1 MRVLAVVPV
10 FDEAATIEAVVRGVR
25 AHAPVLVVDDGS
37 ADGSGAL
44 AEAAGAVV
52 LRHPRRLGKAQA
64 LRTGVAAAR
73 ARGATVIVTLDGDGQ
88 HDPAQMPRL
97 LGALAPR
104 TIVVGGRLHEADAL
118 PADRL
123 NAMRVAGF
131 FIGWAGGLRVADTQS
146 GYRAYPLALF
156 DEVSTWRAG
165 FVFETEVLL
174 AAAAR
179 GWAVREVPV
188 PAIPRAARRSRFR
201 PLRDGAAIGVYLAG
215 HVTRRAGREAA
226 AGVGEVAALFGSE
239 RRQVRHAALLEAA
252 AAYVDSPAWGL
263 ALGAAAVSRM
273 GARLTRWW
281 RHPRWRHGARAAR
294 GVAATP
300 VVLPLMALQALA
312 GPRIPDVVTPL
323 VTRLYVEPLDD
334 GVADTAPH
342 EEDVVLAHE
351 ALASPPRR

>member
-1 MRVLAVVPV
+1 MVPV
-10 FDEAATIEAVVRGVR
+10 FDEAATIGAVVGGVR
-25 AHAPVLVVDDGS
+25 AHVPVLVVDDGS
-37 ADGSGAL
+37 TDGTGAL

-73 ARGATVIVTLDGDGQ
+73 ARGATAIVTLDGDGQ
-88 HDPAQMPRL
+88 HDPAQIPRL
-97 LGALAPR
+97 LGGLTPR

-156 DEVSTWRAG
+156 DEVPTRRAG

-188 PAIPRAARRSRFR
+188 PTIARAARRSRFR
-201 PLRDGAAIGVYLAG
+201 PLRDGTAIGVYLAG
-215 HVTRRAGREAA
+215 HVVRRAGQETA
-226 AGVGEVAALFGSE
+226 AGVEEVAALFGAE
-239 RRQVRHAALLEAA
+239 RREVRHAALLAAA
-252 AAYVDSPAWGL
+252 AAYGDSPAWGL

-273 GARLTRWW
+273 GARLARWW
-281 RHPRWRHGARAAR
+281 HHPRWRHGARAAR
-294 GVAATP
+294 GVAAAP
-300 VVLPLMALQALA
+300 IVLPLMALQALA
-312 GPRIPDVVTPL
+312 GSRIPDVVTPL
-323 VTRLYVEPLDD
+323 VTRLYAEPTDHGAGD
-334 GVADTAPH
+334 VTAH
-342 EEDVVLAHE
+342 DDVVLAHE